1 MSKQA
6 HIEEVEEVEVDE
18 VAEEAPPVDDSDRLR
33 AARSWVRKLVKDA
46 YAEDASKRFGLVHSV
61 EQGED
66 GVRLLARFPGEAADR
81 RIALEPVVD
90 GHYLFPKDVKSR
102 YRRLSERDV
111 AELKSLSRS
120 AG

>member
-6 HIEEVEEVEVDE
+6 QIEEPDVGEG
-18 VAEEAPPVDDSDRLR
+18 AEEALTSDSNDRLR
-33 AARSWVRKLVKDA
+33 AARSWIRKFVKDA
-46 YAEDASKRFGLVHSV
+46 YADDTGKRFGLVHDV
-61 EQGED
+61 EEGED
-66 GVRLLARFPGEAADR
+66 GVRLLARFPGETSDR

-120 AG
+120 AS